1 MKGMSLSI
9 NIIVIIAIAVIVLLV
24 LSSFFVHTFT
34 KSGGSVSDTD
44 AWTIGCGVWR
54 MQGCKYID
62 TKENKCP
69 TGVIRISG
77 YNPEGK
83 TDANTL
89 NKGEKLHVAC
99 ESVLGVCSGTG
110 SGCSEDKSEKNK
122 CWQNCCQLN
131 P

>member
-54 MQGCKYID
+54 MQGCKYIVD
-62 TKENKCP
+62 NKCP
-69 TGVIRISG
+69 TETINISG
-77 YNPEGK
+77 YDPDGNGIDNPLYEACKRVFGVSETNAK
-83 TDANTL
+83 KKGTDN
-89 NKGEKLHVAC
+89 
-99 ESVLGVCSGTG
+99 S
-110 SGCSEDKSEKNK
+110 
-122 CWQNCCQLN
+122 CWQKCCQMS